1 MRREDSLYVSAAYE
15 RRRRDAMVVALVAGV
30 GGGRGR
36 ICPKGET
43 CECTA
48 LSVLRGASQT
58 FSEKVL
64 PLFAKYIIHLE
75 REHEKKC
82 WVGDLMC
89 LLMSL
94 KCPFFNPLQDSKLQA
109 SIHFLSPRRASSLEP
124 SSLVSSSSLASSSI
138 INSLHHKQQQCFYNC
153 SHEVLCVTGARSFFV
168 ANFINNILR
177 CEQLLV

>member
-15 RRRRDAMVVALVAGV
+15 RRRRDAMVVAGV

-64 PLFAKYIIHLE
+64 PLFAKYIIH
-75 REHEKKC
+75 
-82 WVGDLMC
+82 
-89 LLMSL
+89 
-94 KCPFFNPLQDSKLQA
+94 
-109 SIHFLSPRRASSLEP
+109 
-124 SSLVSSSSLASSSI
+124 
-138 INSLHHKQQQCFYNC
+138 
-153 SHEVLCVTGARSFFV
+153 T
-168 ANFINNILR
+168 
-177 CEQLLV
+177 

>member
-1 MRREDSLYVSAAYE
+1 MSASRRISDLQRESASS
-15 RRRRDAMVVALVAGV
+15 
-30 GGGRGR
+30 
-36 ICPKGET
+36 ICQVHHT
-43 CECTA
+43 
-48 LSVLRGASQT
+48 
-58 FSEKVL
+58 
-64 PLFAKYIIHLE
+64 HLE

-177 CEQLLV
+177 CEQILV